1 MSLTIDVGWVVICTV
16 LVFLMQAGFIC
27 LETGLVRAKNSINVA
42 LKNISDFCIASLLFW
57 ALGFGLMFG
66 ASDNGLIGGSGFF
79 PNVGLEATADDL
91 WLIAFF
97 FFQLA
102 FCSTAVTI
110 FSGAVAERMS
120 FRSFILTS
128 VLLAAI
134 IYPVTGHWA
143 WASLLDGETKGWLE
157 TRGFLDFAGSTVV
170 HSVGGW
176 VALAAVLV
184 LGPRLGRFGPD
195 GRDIEPHNMPMAA
208 LGMFLIFIGW
218 FGFNG
223 GSTLAFNGTVLFVL
237 VNTLLA
243 AAAGGGVAIV
253 LTWMKH
259 GRPHPSAVLNGVL
272 AGLVAIT
279 ASANMVVAHDAVL
292 IGAIG
297 GLVCF
302 AATVQLEIWEVDDA
316 VGAVPVHL
324 AAGIWGTLAVGF
336 FADASFFGEGFTRV
350 DQLWVQLLGIATIG
364 AYAFGVSFS
373 VLAIVDI
380 FVPLRVSARAEQEGL
395 NVSEHGASSALLSL
409 LSVMEDQSRRG
420 DFSNHVPVENF
431 TEAGEIAVRYNQV
444 LDKFSQQVLA
454 NDAAIAQLVDAR
466 DTAELANASKS
477 EFLANMSHELR
488 TPLNAIIGFSEIINT
503 ELYGPVENPRY
514 KDYVG
519 DIHSSSRHL
528 LSLIN
533 DILDLSKI
541 EANRFELDEAELS
554 VSDLFD
560 SCSAM
565 IGHRAEESLVAFQL
579 SVASDLPLIVVDK
592 RAMRQMVLNL
602 VSNAV
607 KFTPERGTV
616 HLSAFVE
623 PDGRVAIQ
631 VRDTGIGIAKSDMSK
646 ALEPFRQISTD
657 ETVYSAEGTGLGLP
671 LTVALA
677 RLHDATFVIDS
688 TPGVG
693 TTITLRLPLD
703 RIVREV
709 AAA

>member
-1 MSLTIDVGWVVICTV
+1 MSLTIDAGWVVICTV
-16 LVFLMQAGFIC
+16 LVLLMQAGFIC

-66 ASDNGLIGGSGFF
+66 ASDHGLVGASGFF
-79 PNVGLEATADDL
+79 PSVGLHATADDL
-91 WLIAFF
+91 WMIAFF

-120 FRSFILTS
+120 FRSFVLTS

-143 WASLLDGETKGWLE
+143 WASLLNGETKGWLE
-157 TRGFLDFAGSTVV
+157 ARGFIDFAGSTVV

-184 LGPRLGRFGPD
+184 LGPRLGRFGPE
-195 GRDIEPHNMPMAA
+195 GREIEPHNMPMAA

-223 GSTLAFNGTVLFVL
+223 GSTLAFNGTVLVVL

-243 AAAGGGVAIV
+243 AAAGGSATIV
-253 LTWMKH
+253 LTWLKH

-279 ASANMVVAHDAVL
+279 ASANMVVAYDAVL

-302 AATVQLEIWEVDDA
+302 AATVQLETWQVDDA

-324 AAGIWGTLAVGF
+324 AAGIWGTVAVGL
-336 FADASFFGEGFTRV
+336 FADASFFGDGFTRV
-350 DQLWVQLLGIATIG
+350 DQLLVQLLGVAVIG

-373 VLAIVDI
+373 VLAIVDA

-444 LDKFSQQVLA
+444 LDRFSQQVFA

-488 TPLNAIIGFSEIINT
+488 TPLNAIIGFSEIINN
-503 ELYGPVENPRY
+503 EIFGPIENSQY
-514 KDYVG
+514 KEYVG

-541 EANRFELDEAELS
+541 EANRFELDEDELS

-565 IGHRAEESLVAFQL
+565 IGHRAETSLVAFQV
-579 SVASDLPLIVVDK
+579 SVASDVPFIVADK

-607 KFTPERGTV
+607 KFTPEKGIV

-657 ETVYSAEGTGLGLP
+657 ETIYSAEGTGLGLP

-703 RIVREV
+703 RIVQDV

>member
-1 MSLTIDVGWVVICTV
+1 MPLTIDAGWVVICTV
-16 LVFLMQAGFIC
+16 LVLLMQAGFIC

-57 ALGFGLMFG
+57 AVGFGLMFG
-66 ASDNGLIGGSGFF
+66 ASDGGLVGGSGFF
-79 PNVGLEATADDL
+79 PSVGLNATENDV

-120 FRSFILTS
+120 FRSFVIAS

-143 WASLLDGETKGWLE
+143 WASLLNTETEGWLE
-157 TRGFLDFAGSTVV
+157 ALGFIDFAGSTVV

-184 LGPRLGRFGPD
+184 LGPRLGRFGPE
-195 GRDIEPHNMPMAA
+195 GREIEPHNMPMAA

-223 GSTLAFNGTVLFVL
+223 GSTLAFDGSVPLVL

-243 AAAGGGVAIV
+243 AAAGGGAAIL
-253 LTWMKH
+253 LTWLKH
-259 GRPHPSAVLNGVL
+259 GRPHPNAVLNGVL

-279 ASANMVVAHDAVL
+279 ASANMVAVSDAVL

-297 GLVCF
+297 GVVCF
-302 AATVQLEIWEVDDA
+302 AATVQLDIWEVDDA

-324 AAGIWGTLAVGF
+324 AAGIWGTIAVSL
-336 FADASFFGEGFTRV
+336 FADTSFFGEGVART
-350 DQLWVQLLGIATIG
+350 DQLGVQLLGVAAIG

-373 VLAIVDI
+373 VLAFIDA
-380 FVPLRVSARAEQEGL
+380 FVPLRVSSRAEREGL
-395 NVSEHGASSALLSL
+395 NVSEHGANSALLSL
-409 LSVMEDQSRRG
+409 LNVMEDQSRRG

-431 TEAGEIAVRYNQV
+431 TEAGEIAVRYNKV
-444 LDKFSQQVLA
+444 LDRFTQQVLA
-454 NDAAIAQLVDAR
+454 NDTAIAQVIEAR
-466 DTAELANASKS
+466 DKAELANASKS

-488 TPLNAIIGFSEIINT
+488 TPLNAIIGFSEIINK
-503 ELYGPVENPRY
+503 ELFGALNNEQY
-514 KDYVG
+514 KEYVD

-541 EANRFELDEAELS
+541 EANRFELDEDELDLGS
-554 VSDLFD
+554 LFD
-560 SCSAM
+560 SCASM
-565 IGHRAEESLVAFQL
+565 IRHRAEEELIDFEV
-579 SVASDLPLIVVDK
+579 SVAPGVPMVIADK

-607 KFTPERGTV
+607 KFTPEKGTV
-616 HLSAFVE
+616 RLSAFVE
-623 PDGRVAIQ
+623 PDGRVALQ
-631 VRDTGIGIAKSDMSK
+631 VSDTGIGIAKDDMSK

-677 RLHDATFVIDS
+677 RLHDATFVINS
-688 TPGVG
+688 TPGEG
-693 TTITLRLPLD
+693 TTITLRLPRD
-703 RIVREV
+703 RIVQS

>member
-1 MSLTIDVGWVVICTV
+1 MPLTIDAGWVVICTV
-16 LVFLMQAGFIC
+16 LVLLMQAGFIC

-57 ALGFGLMFG
+57 AVGFGLMFG
-66 ASDNGLIGGSGFF
+66 ASDGGLVGGSGFF
-79 PNVGLEATADDL
+79 PSVGLNATENDV

-120 FRSFILTS
+120 FRSFVIAS

-143 WASLLDGETKGWLE
+143 WASLLNTETEGWLE
-157 TRGFLDFAGSTVV
+157 ALGFIDFAGSTVV

-184 LGPRLGRFGPD
+184 LGPRLGRFGPE
-195 GRDIEPHNMPMAA
+195 GREIEPHNMPMAA

-223 GSTLAFNGTVLFVL
+223 GSTLAFDGSVPLVL

-243 AAAGGGVAIV
+243 AAAGGGAAIL
-253 LTWMKH
+253 LTWLKH
-259 GRPHPSAVLNGVL
+259 GRPHPNAVLNGVL

-279 ASANMVVAHDAVL
+279 ASANMVAVSDAVL
-292 IGAIG
+292 IGATG
-297 GLVCF
+297 GVVCF
-302 AATVQLEIWEVDDA
+302 AATVQLDIWEVDDA

-324 AAGIWGTLAVGF
+324 AAGIWGTIAVSL
-336 FADASFFGEGFTRV
+336 FADTSFFGEGVART
-350 DQLWVQLLGIATIG
+350 DQLGVQLLGVAAIG

-373 VLAIVDI
+373 VLAFIDA
-380 FVPLRVSARAEQEGL
+380 FVPLRVSSRAEREGL
-395 NVSEHGASSALLSL
+395 NVSEHGANSALLSL
-409 LSVMEDQSRRG
+409 LNVMEDQSRRG

-431 TEAGEIAVRYNQV
+431 TEAGEIAVRYNKV
-444 LDKFSQQVLA
+444 LDRFTQQVLA
-454 NDAAIAQLVDAR
+454 NDTAIAQVIEAR
-466 DTAELANASKS
+466 DKAELANASKS

-488 TPLNAIIGFSEIINT
+488 TPLNAIIGFSEIINK
-503 ELYGPVENPRY
+503 ELFGALNNEQY
-514 KDYVG
+514 KEYVD

-541 EANRFELDEAELS
+541 EANRFELDEDELDLGS
-554 VSDLFD
+554 LFD
-560 SCSAM
+560 SCASM
-565 IGHRAEESLVAFQL
+565 IRHRAEEELIDFDV
-579 SVASDLPLIVVDK
+579 SVAPGVPMVIADK

-607 KFTPERGTV
+607 KFTPEKGTV
-616 HLSAFVE
+616 RLSAFVE
-623 PDGRVAIQ
+623 PDGRVALQ
-631 VRDTGIGIAKSDMSK
+631 VSDTGIGIAKDDMSK

-677 RLHDATFVIDS
+677 RLHDATFVINS
-688 TPGVG
+688 TPGEG
-693 TTITLRLPLD
+693 TTITLRLPRD
-703 RIVREV
+703 RIVQS

>member
-1 MSLTIDVGWVVICTV
+1 MPLTIDAGWVVICTV
-16 LVFLMQAGFIC
+16 LVLLMQAGFIC

-57 ALGFGLMFG
+57 AVGFGLMFG
-66 ASDNGLIGGSGFF
+66 ASDNGVIGTSGFF
-79 PNVGLEATADDL
+79 PSVGLHATANDV

-120 FRSFILTS
+120 FRSFIIAS

-143 WASLLDGETKGWLE
+143 WASLLNTETQGWLE
-157 TRGFLDFAGSTVV
+157 TLGFIDFAGSTVV

-184 LGPRLGRFGPD
+184 LGPRLGRFGPE
-195 GRDIEPHNMPMAA
+195 GREIEPHNMPMAA

-223 GSTLAFNGTVLFVL
+223 GSTLAFDGSVPLVL

-243 AAAGGGVAIV
+243 AAAGGGAAIL
-253 LTWMKH
+253 LTWLKH
-259 GRPHPSAVLNGVL
+259 GRPHPNAVLNGVL

-279 ASANMVVAHDAVL
+279 ASANMVAVYDAVL
-292 IGAIG
+292 IGAVG
-297 GLVCF
+297 GVVCF
-302 AATVQLEIWEVDDA
+302 AATVQLETWEVDDA

-324 AAGIWGTLAVGF
+324 AAGIWGTIAVSL
-336 FADASFFGEGFTRV
+336 FADTSFFGSGVART
-350 DQLWVQLLGIATIG
+350 DQLGIQLLGVAAVG

-373 VLAIVDI
+373 VLAFIDA
-380 FVPLRVSARAEQEGL
+380 FVPLRVSSRAEREGL
-395 NVSEHGASSALLSL
+395 NVSEHGANSALLSL
-409 LSVMEDQSRRG
+409 LNVMEDQSRRG

-431 TEAGEIAVRYNQV
+431 TEAGEIAVRYNKV
-444 LDKFSQQVLA
+444 LDRFTQQVLA
-454 NDAAIAQLVDAR
+454 NDTAIAQVIDAR
-466 DTAELANASKS
+466 DKAELANASKS

-488 TPLNAIIGFSEIINT
+488 TPLNAIIGFSEIINN
-503 ELYGPVENPRY
+503 ELFGPLENAQY
-514 KDYVG
+514 KEYVD

-541 EANRFELDEAELS
+541 EANRFELDDDEL
-554 VSDLFD
+554 DLGNLFD
-560 SCSAM
+560 SCASM
-565 IGHRAEESLVAFQL
+565 IRHRVDDDLVSFEV
-579 SVASDLPLIVVDK
+579 SVAPGVPLVIADK

-607 KFTPERGTV
+607 KFTPEKGTV
-616 HLSAFVE
+616 RLSAFVE
-623 PDGRVAIQ
+623 ADGRVALQ
-631 VRDTGIGIAKSDMSK
+631 VSDTGIGIAKDDMSK

-677 RLHDATFVIDS
+677 RLHDATFVINS
-688 TPGVG
+688 SPGQG

-703 RIVREV
+703 RIVH
-709 AAA
+709 AAAA

>member
-1 MSLTIDVGWVVICTV
+1 MPLTIDAGWVVICTV
-16 LVFLMQAGFIC
+16 LVLLMQAGFIC

-57 ALGFGLMFG
+57 AVGFGLMFG
-66 ASDNGLIGGSGFF
+66 SSDNGIVGASGFF
-79 PNVGLEATADDL
+79 PSVGLNPTANDV
-91 WLIAFF
+91 WMIAFF

-120 FRSFILTS
+120 FRSFIIAS

-143 WASLLDGETKGWLE
+143 WASLLNSETEGWLE
-157 TRGFLDFAGSTVV
+157 TLGFIDFAGSTVV

-184 LGPRLGRFGPD
+184 LGPRLGRFGPE
-195 GRDIEPHNMPMAA
+195 GREIEPHNMPMAA

-223 GSTLAFNGTVLFVL
+223 GSTLAFDGSVPLVL

-243 AAAGGGVAIV
+243 AAAGGGAAIL
-253 LTWMKH
+253 LTWLKH
-259 GRPHPSAVLNGVL
+259 GRPHPNAVLNGVL

-279 ASANMVVAHDAVL
+279 ASANMVAVADAVL

-297 GLVCF
+297 GVVCF
-302 AATVQLEIWEVDDA
+302 AATVQLDIWEVDDA

-324 AAGIWGTLAVGF
+324 AAGIWGTIAVSL
-336 FADASFFGEGFTRV
+336 FADTSFFGDGVART
-350 DQLWVQLLGIATIG
+350 DQLGVQLLGVAAIG

-373 VLAIVDI
+373 VLAFIDA
-380 FVPLRVSARAEQEGL
+380 FVPLRVSSRAEREGL
-395 NVSEHGASSALLSL
+395 NVSEHGANSALLSL
-409 LSVMEDQSRRG
+409 LNVMEDQSRRG

-431 TEAGEIAVRYNQV
+431 TEAGEIAVRYNKV
-444 LDKFSQQVLA
+444 LDRFTQQVLA
-454 NDAAIAQLVDAR
+454 NDTAIAQVIEAR
-466 DTAELANASKS
+466 DKAELANASKS

-488 TPLNAIIGFSEIINT
+488 TPLNAIIGFSEIINK
-503 ELYGPVENPRY
+503 ELFGALENEQY
-514 KDYVG
+514 KEYVD

-541 EANRFELDEAELS
+541 EANRFELDEDELDLGS
-554 VSDLFD
+554 LFD
-560 SCSAM
+560 SCASM
-565 IGHRAEESLVAFQL
+565 IRHRAEEGLIDFEV
-579 SVASDLPLIVVDK
+579 SVAPAVPMVIADK

-607 KFTPERGTV
+607 KFTPESGTV
-616 HLSAFVE
+616 RLSAFVE
-623 PDGRVAIQ
+623 PDGRVALQ
-631 VRDTGIGIAKSDMSK
+631 VSDTGIGIAKDDMSK

-677 RLHDATFVIDS
+677 RLHDATFVINS
-688 TPGVG
+688 TPGEG
-693 TTITLRLPLD
+693 TTITVRLPRD
-703 RIVREV
+703 RNVQS

>member
-1 MSLTIDVGWVVICTV
+1 MPLTIDAGWVVICTV
-16 LVFLMQAGFIC
+16 LVLLMQAGFIC

-57 ALGFGLMFG
+57 AVGFGLMFG
-66 ASDNGLIGGSGFF
+66 ASDGGLVGGSGFF
-79 PNVGLEATADDL
+79 PSVGLNATENDV

-120 FRSFILTS
+120 FRSFVIAS

-143 WASLLDGETKGWLE
+143 WASLLNTETEGWLE
-157 TRGFLDFAGSTVV
+157 ALGFIDFAGSTVV

-184 LGPRLGRFGPD
+184 LGPRLGRFGPE
-195 GRDIEPHNMPMAA
+195 GREIEPHNMPMAA

-223 GSTLAFNGTVLFVL
+223 GSTLAFDGSVPHVL

-243 AAAGGGVAIV
+243 AAAGGGAAIL
-253 LTWMKH
+253 LTWLKH
-259 GRPHPSAVLNGVL
+259 GRPHPNAVLNGVL

-279 ASANMVVAHDAVL
+279 ASANMVTVSDAVL

-297 GLVCF
+297 GVVCF

-324 AAGIWGTLAVGF
+324 ASGIWGTIAVSL
-336 FADASFFGEGFTRV
+336 FADVSLFGAGVGRTE
-350 DQLWVQLLGIATIG
+350 QLGIQLLGVAAIG

-373 VLAIVDI
+373 ILTFVDA
-380 FVPLRVSARAEQEGL
+380 FVPLRVSSRAEREGL
-395 NVSEHGASSALLSL
+395 NVSEHGANSALLSL
-409 LSVMEDQSRRG
+409 LNVMEDQSRRG

-431 TEAGEIAVRYNQV
+431 TEAGEIAVRYNKV
-444 LDKFSQQVLA
+444 LDRFTQQVLA
-454 NDAAIAQLVDAR
+454 NDTAIAQVVEAR
-466 DTAELANASKS
+466 DKAELANASKS

-488 TPLNAIIGFSEIINT
+488 TPLNAIIGFSEIINK
-503 ELYGPVENPRY
+503 ELFGPLNNDQY
-514 KDYVG
+514 KEYVD

-541 EANRFELDEAELS
+541 EANRFELDEDELDLGS
-554 VSDLFD
+554 LFD
-560 SCSAM
+560 SCASM
-565 IGHRAEESLVAFQL
+565 IRHRAEEELIDFDV
-579 SVASDLPLIVVDK
+579 SVAPGVPMVIADK

-607 KFTPERGTV
+607 KFTPENGTV
-616 HLSAFVE
+616 RLSAFVE
-623 PDGRVAIQ
+623 PDGRVALQ
-631 VRDTGIGIAKSDMSK
+631 VSDTGIGIAKDDMSK

-677 RLHDATFVIDS
+677 RLHDATFVINS
-688 TPGVG
+688 APGEG
-693 TTITLRLPLD
+693 TTITLRLPHD
-703 RIVREV
+703 RLVRLV
-709 AAA
+709 AA

>member
-1 MSLTIDVGWVVICTV
+1 MPLTIDAGWVVICTV
-16 LVFLMQAGFIC
+16 LVLLMQAGFIC

-57 ALGFGLMFG
+57 AVGFGLMFG
-66 ASDNGLIGGSGFF
+66 ASDNGVIGMSGFF
-79 PNVGLEATADDL
+79 PSVGLNATANDV

-120 FRSFILTS
+120 FRSFIIAS

-143 WASLLDGETKGWLE
+143 WASLLNTETQGWLE
-157 TRGFLDFAGSTVV
+157 ASGFIDFAGSTVV

-184 LGPRLGRFGPD
+184 LGPRLGRFGPE
-195 GRDIEPHNMPMAA
+195 GREIEPHNMPMAA

-223 GSTLAFNGTVLFVL
+223 GSTLAFDGSVPLVL

-243 AAAGGGVAIV
+243 AAAGGGAAIL
-253 LTWMKH
+253 LTWLKH
-259 GRPHPSAVLNGVL
+259 GRPHPNAVLNGVL

-279 ASANMVVAHDAVL
+279 ASANMVAVYDAVL

-297 GLVCF
+297 GVVCF
-302 AATVQLEIWEVDDA
+302 AATVQLEIWQVDDA

-324 AAGIWGTLAVGF
+324 AAGIWGTITVSL
-336 FADASFFGEGFTRV
+336 FADISFFGEGVART
-350 DQLWVQLLGIATIG
+350 DQLGVQMLGVAAIG

-373 VLAIVDI
+373 VLAFIDAFI
-380 FVPLRVSARAEQEGL
+380 PLRVSSRAEREGL
-395 NVSEHGASSALLSL
+395 NVSEHGASSALLGL
-409 LSVMEDQSRRG
+409 LNVMEDQSRRG
-420 DFSNHVPVENF
+420 DFSNHVPVDNF
-431 TEAGEIAVRYNQV
+431 TEAGEIAVRYNKV
-444 LDKFSQQVLA
+444 LDRFAQQVLA
-454 NDAAIAQLVDAR
+454 NDAAIAQVIDAR
-466 DTAELANASKS
+466 DKAELANASKS

-488 TPLNAIIGFSEIINT
+488 TPLNAIIGFSEIIND
-503 ELYGPVENPRY
+503 ELFGPLQNEQY
-514 KDYVG
+514 KEYVG

-541 EANRFELDEAELS
+541 EANRFELDDDELDLAS
-554 VSDLFD
+554 LFD
-560 SCSAM
+560 SCASM
-565 IGHRAEESLVAFQL
+565 IRHRAAENMVSFEV
-579 SVASDLPLIVVDK
+579 SVAPGMPLVIADK

-607 KFTPERGTV
+607 KFTPEKGTV
-616 HLSAFVE
+616 RLSAFVE
-623 PDGRVAIQ
+623 PDGRVVLQ
-631 VRDTGIGIAKSDMSK
+631 VSDTGIGIAKDDMSK

-677 RLHDATFVIDS
+677 RLHDATFVINS
-688 TPGVG
+688 VPGEG
-693 TTITLRLPLD
+693 TTITLRLPHD
-703 RIVREV
+703 RVV
-709 AAA
+709 QAAAA

>member
-1 MSLTIDVGWVVICTV
+1 MPLTIDAGWVVICTV
-16 LVFLMQAGFIC
+16 LVLLMQAGFIC

-57 ALGFGLMFG
+57 AVGFGLMFG
-66 ASDNGLIGGSGFF
+66 ASDGGLVGGSGFF
-79 PNVGLEATADDL
+79 PSVGLNATENDV

-120 FRSFILTS
+120 FRSFIIAS

-143 WASLLDGETKGWLE
+143 WASLLNTETEGWLE
-157 TRGFLDFAGSTVV
+157 ALGFIDFAGSTVV

-184 LGPRLGRFGPD
+184 LGPRLGRFGPE
-195 GRDIEPHNMPMAA
+195 GREIEPHNMPMAA

-223 GSTLAFNGTVLFVL
+223 GSTLAFDGSVPLVL

-243 AAAGGGVAIV
+243 AAAGGGAAIL
-253 LTWMKH
+253 LTWLKH
-259 GRPHPSAVLNGVL
+259 GRPHPNAVLNGVL

-279 ASANMVVAHDAVL
+279 ASANMVTVSDAVL

-297 GLVCF
+297 GVVCF

-324 AAGIWGTLAVGF
+324 AAGIWGTIAVSL
-336 FADASFFGEGFTRV
+336 FADVSLFGAGVGRTE
-350 DQLWVQLLGIATIG
+350 QLGIQLLGVAAIG
-364 AYAFGVSFS
+364 AYAFGVSFTI
-373 VLAIVDI
+373 LAFVDA
-380 FVPLRVSARAEQEGL
+380 FVPLRVSSRAEREGL
-395 NVSEHGASSALLSL
+395 NVSEHGANSALLSL
-409 LSVMEDQSRRG
+409 LNVMEDQSRRG

-431 TEAGEIAVRYNQV
+431 TEAGEIAVRYNKV
-444 LDKFSQQVLA
+444 LDRFTQQVLA
-454 NDAAIAQLVDAR
+454 NDTAIAQVIDAR
-466 DTAELANASKS
+466 DKAELANASKS

-488 TPLNAIIGFSEIINT
+488 TPLNAIIGFSEIINK
-503 ELYGPVENPRY
+503 ELFGPLNNDQY
-514 KDYVG
+514 KEYVD

-541 EANRFELDEAELS
+541 EANRFELDEDELDLGS
-554 VSDLFD
+554 LFD
-560 SCSAM
+560 SCASM
-565 IGHRAEESLVAFQL
+565 IRHRAEEELIAFEV
-579 SVASDLPLIVVDK
+579 SVAPGVPMVIADK

-607 KFTPERGTV
+607 KFTPENGTV
-616 HLSAFVE
+616 RLSAFVE
-623 PDGRVAIQ
+623 PDGRVALQ
-631 VRDTGIGIAKSDMSK
+631 VSDTGIGIAKDDMSK

-677 RLHDATFVIDS
+677 RLHDATFVINS
-688 TPGVG
+688 APGEG
-693 TTITLRLPLD
+693 TTITLRLPHD
-703 RIVREV
+703 RLVRPV
-709 AAA
+709 AA

>member
-1 MSLTIDVGWVVICTV
+1 MPLTIDAGWVVICTV
-16 LVFLMQAGFIC
+16 LVLLMQAGFIC

-57 ALGFGLMFG
+57 AVGFGLMFG
-66 ASDNGLIGGSGFF
+66 SSDNGLIGASGFF
-79 PNVGLEATADDL
+79 PSVGLNPTATDV
-91 WLIAFF
+91 WMIAFF

-120 FRSFILTS
+120 FRSFIIAS

-143 WASLLDGETKGWLE
+143 WASLLNAETEGWLE
-157 TRGFLDFAGSTVV
+157 ALGFIDFAGSTVV

-184 LGPRLGRFGPD
+184 LGPRLGRFGAE
-195 GRDIEPHNMPMAA
+195 GREIEPHNMPMAA

-223 GSTLAFNGTVLFVL
+223 GSTLAFDGSVPLVL

-243 AAAGGGVAIV
+243 AAAGGGAAIL
-253 LTWMKH
+253 LTWLKH
-259 GRPHPSAVLNGVL
+259 GRPHPNAVLNGVL

-279 ASANMVVAHDAVL
+279 ASANMVTVSDAVL

-297 GLVCF
+297 GVVCF
-302 AATVQLEIWEVDDA
+302 AATVQLDIWEVDDA

-324 AAGIWGTLAVGF
+324 AAGIWGTIAVSL
-336 FADASFFGEGFTRV
+336 FADTSFFGDGVART
-350 DQLWVQLLGIATIG
+350 DQLAVQLLGVAAIG

-373 VLAIVDI
+373 VLAFIDA
-380 FVPLRVSARAEQEGL
+380 FVPLRVSSRAEREGL
-395 NVSEHGASSALLSL
+395 NVSEHGANSALLSL
-409 LSVMEDQSRRG
+409 LNVMEDQSRRG

-431 TEAGEIAVRYNQV
+431 TEAGEIAVRYNKV
-444 LDKFSQQVLA
+444 LDRFTQQVLA
-454 NDAAIAQLVDAR
+454 NDTAIAQVIEAR
-466 DTAELANASKS
+466 DKAELANASKS

-488 TPLNAIIGFSEIINT
+488 TPLNAIIGFSEIINK
-503 ELYGPVENPRY
+503 ELFGALNNDQY
-514 KDYVG
+514 KEYVD

-541 EANRFELDEAELS
+541 EANRFELDEDEL
-554 VSDLFD
+554 DLGRLFD
-560 SCSAM
+560 SCASM
-565 IGHRAEESLVAFQL
+565 IRHRADEELIAFEV
-579 SVASDLPLIVVDK
+579 SVAPGVPSVIADK

-607 KFTPERGTV
+607 KFTPEKGRV
-616 HLSAFVE
+616 RLSAFVE
-623 PDGRVAIQ
+623 PDGRVALQ
-631 VRDTGIGIAKSDMSK
+631 VSDTGIGIAKDDMSK

-677 RLHDATFVIDS
+677 RLHDATFVINS
-688 TPGVG
+688 VPGEG
-693 TTITLRLPLD
+693 TTITLRLPRD
-703 RIVREV
+703 RIVQS

>member
-57 ALGFGLMFG
+57 ALGFGIMFG
-66 ASDNGLIGGSGFF
+66 ASDNGLIGTSGFF
-79 PNVGLEATADDL
+79 PSVGINATADDM
-91 WLIAFF
+91 WMIAFF

-120 FRSFILTS
+120 FRSFVVTS

-143 WASLLDGETKGWLE
+143 WASLLNGSSKGWLE
-157 TRGFLDFAGSTVV
+157 AYGFMDFAGSTVV

-195 GRDIEPHNMPMAA
+195 GREIESHNMPMAA

-223 GSTLAFNGTVLFVL
+223 GSTLAFSGTVLVVL

-243 AAAGGGVAIV
+243 AAAGGGAAMV
-253 LTWMKH
+253 LTWLKH
-259 GRPHPSAVLNGVL
+259 GRPHPGTVLNGVL

-279 ASANMVVAHDAVL
+279 ASANMVVANDAVL

-302 AATVQLEIWEVDDA
+302 AATIQLEIWEVDDA

-324 AAGIWGTLAVGF
+324 AAGIWGTLAVGL
-336 FADASFFGEGFTRV
+336 FADASFFAEGSTRI
-350 DQLWVQLLGIATIG
+350 DQLMVQLLGVAAVG
-364 AYAFGVSFS
+364 AYAFGVSFFG
-373 VLAIVDI
+373 LALVDA
-380 FVPLRVSARAEQEGL
+380 FMPLRVNVRAEREGL

-444 LDKFSQQVLA
+444 LDKFAQQVFA

-466 DTAELANASKS
+466 DAAELANGSKS

-488 TPLNAIIGFSEIINT
+488 TPLNAIIGFSEIINQ
-503 ELYGPVENPRY
+503 ELYGPLDNPQY

-541 EANRFELDEAELS
+541 EANRFELDEDELCLS
-554 VSDLFD
+554 ELFD
-560 SCSAM
+560 SCSVM
-565 IGHRAEESLVAFQL
+565 MGHRAEESLVAFQV
-579 SVASDLPLIVVDK
+579 SVAPDVPVILADK

-602 VSNAV
+602 ISNAV
-607 KFTPERGTV
+607 KFTPEKGTV

-631 VRDTGIGIAKSDMSK
+631 VRDTGIGIAKPDIPK

-677 RLHDATFVIDS
+677 RLHDATFVVAS
-688 TPGVG
+688 TLGIG
-693 TTITLRLPLD
+693 TTITLRLPRS
-703 RIVREV
+703 RIVREAV
-709 AAA
+709 AA

>member
-1 MSLTIDVGWVVICTV
+1 MPLTIDAGWVVICTV
-16 LVFLMQAGFIC
+16 LVLLMQAGFIC

-57 ALGFGLMFG
+57 AVGFGLMFG
-66 ASDNGLIGGSGFF
+66 ASNNGVIGASGFF
-79 PNVGLEATADDL
+79 PSVGFNATANDV

-120 FRSFILTS
+120 FRSFIIAS

-143 WASLLDGETKGWLE
+143 WASLLNTETQGWLE
-157 TRGFLDFAGSTVV
+157 ALGFIDFAGSTVV

-184 LGPRLGRFGPD
+184 LGPRLGRFGSE
-195 GRDIEPHNMPMAA
+195 GREIEPHNMPMAA

-223 GSTLAFNGTVLFVL
+223 GSTLAFDGSVPLVL

-243 AAAGGGVAIV
+243 AAAGGGAAIL
-253 LTWMKH
+253 LTWLKH
-259 GRPHPSAVLNGVL
+259 GRPHPNAVLNGVL

-279 ASANMVVAHDAVL
+279 ASANMVAVSDAVL

-297 GLVCF
+297 GVVCF
-302 AATVQLEIWEVDDA
+302 AATVQLDIWEVDDA

-324 AAGIWGTLAVGF
+324 AAGIWGTIAVSL
-336 FADASFFGEGFTRV
+336 FADTSFFGEGVART
-350 DQLWVQLLGIATIG
+350 DQLGVQLLGIAAIG

-373 VLAIVDI
+373 ALAFIDA
-380 FVPLRVSARAEQEGL
+380 FVPLRVSSRAEREGL

-409 LSVMEDQSRRG
+409 LNVMEDQSRRG

-431 TEAGEIAVRYNQV
+431 TEAGEIAVRYNKV
-444 LDKFSQQVLA
+444 LDRFTQQVLA
-454 NDAAIAQLVDAR
+454 NDTAIAQVIDAR
-466 DTAELANASKS
+466 DKAELANASKS

-488 TPLNAIIGFSEIINT
+488 TPLNAIIGFSEIINK
-503 ELYGPVENPRY
+503 ELFGALENEQY
-514 KDYVG
+514 KEYVD

-541 EANRFELDEAELS
+541 EANRFELDEDELDLRS
-554 VSDLFD
+554 LFD
-560 SCSAM
+560 SCASM
-565 IGHRAEESLVAFQL
+565 IRHRADEELIAFEV
-579 SVASDLPLIVVDK
+579 SVAPGVPPVIADK

-607 KFTPERGTV
+607 KFTPEKGTV
-616 HLSAFVE
+616 RLSAFVE
-623 PDGRVAIQ
+623 PDGRVALQ
-631 VRDTGIGIAKSDMSK
+631 VSDTGIGIAKDDMSK

-677 RLHDATFVIDS
+677 RLHDATFVINS
-688 TPGVG
+688 VPGEG
-693 TTITLRLPLD
+693 TTITLRLPRD
-703 RIVREV
+703 RIVQS

>member
-1 MSLTIDVGWVVICTV
+1 MPLTIDAGWVVICTV
-16 LVFLMQAGFIC
+16 LVLLMQAGFIC

-57 ALGFGLMFG
+57 AVGFGLMFG
-66 ASDNGLIGGSGFF
+66 ASDNGVIGTSGFF
-79 PNVGLEATADDL
+79 PSVGLNATANDV

-120 FRSFILTS
+120 FRSFIIAS

-134 IYPVTGHWA
+134 IYPVTGHWV
-143 WASLLDGETKGWLE
+143 WASLLNTETQGWLE
-157 TRGFLDFAGSTVV
+157 TLGFIDFAGSTVV

-184 LGPRLGRFGPD
+184 LGPRLGRFGPE
-195 GRDIEPHNMPMAA
+195 GREIEPHNMPMAA

-223 GSTLAFNGTVLFVL
+223 GSTLAFDGSVPLVL

-243 AAAGGGVAIV
+243 AAAGGGAAIL
-253 LTWMKH
+253 LTWLKH
-259 GRPHPSAVLNGVL
+259 GRPHPNAVLNGVL

-279 ASANMVVAHDAVL
+279 ASANMVAVYDAVL
-292 IGAIG
+292 IGAVG
-297 GLVCF
+297 GVVCF
-302 AATVQLEIWEVDDA
+302 AATVQLETWEVDDA

-324 AAGIWGTLAVGF
+324 AAGIWGTIAVSL
-336 FADASFFGEGFTRV
+336 FADTSFFGAGVART
-350 DQLWVQLLGIATIG
+350 DQLGIQLLGVAAVG

-373 VLAIVDI
+373 VLAFIDA
-380 FVPLRVSARAEQEGL
+380 FVPLRVSSRAEREGL
-395 NVSEHGASSALLSL
+395 NVSEHGANSALLSL
-409 LSVMEDQSRRG
+409 LNVMEDQSRRG

-431 TEAGEIAVRYNQV
+431 TEAGEIAVRYNKV
-444 LDKFSQQVLA
+444 LDRFTQQVLA
-454 NDAAIAQLVDAR
+454 NDTAIAQVIDAR
-466 DTAELANASKS
+466 DKAELANASKS

-488 TPLNAIIGFSEIINT
+488 TPLNAIIGFSEIINN
-503 ELYGPVENPRY
+503 ELFGPLENAQY
-514 KDYVG
+514 KEYVD

-541 EANRFELDEAELS
+541 EANRFELDDDELDLGS
-554 VSDLFD
+554 LFD
-560 SCSAM
+560 SCASM
-565 IGHRAEESLVAFQL
+565 IRHRVDDDLVSFEV
-579 SVASDLPLIVVDK
+579 SVAPGVPLVIADK

-607 KFTPERGTV
+607 KFTPEKGTV
-616 HLSAFVE
+616 RLSAFVE
-623 PDGRVAIQ
+623 PDGRVALQ
-631 VRDTGIGIAKSDMSK
+631 VSDTGIGIAKDDMSK

-677 RLHDATFVIDS
+677 RLHDATFVINS
-688 TPGVG
+688 SPGQG

-703 RIVREV
+703 RIVH
-709 AAA
+709 AAAA

>member
-223 GSTLAFNGTVLFVL
+223 GSTLAFNGTVLVVL

-243 AAAGGGVAIV
+243 AAAGGGAAIV

-395 NVSEHGASSALLSL
+395 NVSEHGASSAVLSL

-579 SVASDLPLIVVDK
+579 SVASDLPHIVVDK

>member
-1 MSLTIDVGWVVICTV
+1 MPLTIDAGWVVICTV
-16 LVFLMQAGFIC
+16 LVLLMQAGFIC

-57 ALGFGLMFG
+57 AVGFGLMFG
-66 ASDNGLIGGSGFF
+66 ASDNGVIGTSGFF
-79 PNVGLEATADDL
+79 PSVGLNATANDV

-120 FRSFILTS
+120 FRSFIIAS

-134 IYPVTGHWA
+134 IYPVTGHWV
-143 WASLLDGETKGWLE
+143 WASLLNTETQGWLE
-157 TRGFLDFAGSTVV
+157 TLGFIDFAGSTVV

-184 LGPRLGRFGPD
+184 LGPRLGRFGPE
-195 GRDIEPHNMPMAA
+195 GREIEPHNMPMAA

-223 GSTLAFNGTVLFVL
+223 GSTLAFDGSVPLVL

-243 AAAGGGVAIV
+243 AAAGGGAAIL
-253 LTWMKH
+253 LTWLKH
-259 GRPHPSAVLNGVL
+259 GRPHPNAVLNGVL

-279 ASANMVVAHDAVL
+279 ASANMVAVYDAVL
-292 IGAIG
+292 IGAVG
-297 GLVCF
+297 GVVCF
-302 AATVQLEIWEVDDA
+302 AATVQLETWEVDDA

-324 AAGIWGTLAVGF
+324 AAGIWGTIAVSL
-336 FADASFFGEGFTRV
+336 FADTSFFGAGVART
-350 DQLWVQLLGIATIG
+350 DQLGIQLLGVAAVG

-373 VLAIVDI
+373 VLAFIDA
-380 FVPLRVSARAEQEGL
+380 FVPLRVSSRAEREGL
-395 NVSEHGASSALLSL
+395 NVSEHGANSALLSL
-409 LSVMEDQSRRG
+409 LNVMEDQSRRG

-431 TEAGEIAVRYNQV
+431 TEAGEIAVRYNKV
-444 LDKFSQQVLA
+444 LDRFTQQVLA
-454 NDAAIAQLVDAR
+454 NDTAIAQVIDAR
-466 DTAELANASKS
+466 DKAELANASKS

-488 TPLNAIIGFSEIINT
+488 TPLNAIIGFSEIINN
-503 ELYGPVENPRY
+503 ELFGPLENAQY
-514 KDYVG
+514 KEYVD

-541 EANRFELDEAELS
+541 EANRFELDDDEL
-554 VSDLFD
+554 DLGNLFD
-560 SCSAM
+560 SCASM
-565 IGHRAEESLVAFQL
+565 IRHRVDDDLVSFEV
-579 SVASDLPLIVVDK
+579 SVAPGVPLVIADK

-607 KFTPERGTV
+607 KFTPEKGTV
-616 HLSAFVE
+616 RLSAFVE
-623 PDGRVAIQ
+623 PDGRVALQ
-631 VRDTGIGIAKSDMSK
+631 VSDTGIGIAKDDMSK

-677 RLHDATFVIDS
+677 RLHDATFVINS
-688 TPGVG
+688 SPGQG

-703 RIVREV
+703 RIVH
-709 AAA
+709 AAAA